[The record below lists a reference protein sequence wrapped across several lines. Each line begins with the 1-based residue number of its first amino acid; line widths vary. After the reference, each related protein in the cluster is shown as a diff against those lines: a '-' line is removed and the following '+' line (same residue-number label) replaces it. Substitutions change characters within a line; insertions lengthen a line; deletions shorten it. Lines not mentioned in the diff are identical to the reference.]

1 MELVSDPISSGIF
14 KITTPN
20 NFEPWK
26 EKRIRAAELAE
37 LENNIHK
44 HEDWVQLSVMAH
56 ISNSRI
62 EVGDE

>member
-26 EKRIRAAELAE
+26 EKRIRAGELAE
-37 LENNIHK
+37 LENNTQA
-44 HEDWVQLSVMAH
+44 WGLSSAKC
-56 ISNSRI
+56 N
-62 EVGDE
+62 GTYLKL

>member
-14 KITTPN
+14 KITTSN

-26 EKRIRAAELAE
+26 EKRIRADELAQ

-44 HEDWVQLSVMAH
+44 HEDWVQRSVEAPV
-56 ISNSRI
+56 SNCSI

>member
-26 EKRIRAAELAE
+26 EKK
-37 LENNIHK
+37 N
-44 HEDWVQLSVMAH
+44 
-56 ISNSRI
+56 
-62 EVGDE
+62 